1 MKVYDIIKNTDD
13 KYTLSLLVTDEV
25 FWGKMDEFDWKM
37 RNTFVANPQWFEN
50 KDPKFRETFMNESV
64 KGRDSDDGTR
74 GWLRVKVF
82 APRKDF
88 LTPCGTEVGT
98 EFDGR
103 FGRTSI
109 RFDRACE
116 LYATCTVQSK
126 IWMRAGNNFD
136 LGGVVF
142 EATDLEM
149 SYKAKLNPPPPRN

>member
-25 FWGKMDEFDWKM
+25 FWGNMDEFDWKM
-37 RNTFVANPQWFEN
+37 RNTFMANPQWFRN

-64 KGRDSDDGTR
+64 KSNDARTM

-82 APRKDF
+82 ASTKDF
-88 LTPCGTEVGT
+88 LTPCDTEVGR
-98 EFDGR
+98 EVDGR

-109 RFDRACE
+109 RFDRACD
-116 LYATCTVQSK
+116 LHATCTVQSK
-126 IWMRAGNNFD
+126 VWMRAGNNFD

-149 SYKAKLNPPPPRN
+149 SYKAKLNPPLPRQ